1 MEIDENVMLRAQL
14 RRVLATSVRD
24 AAFQPRF
31 EALRLLFEHH
41 VESEETDFLPRVTGA
56 LGEHELEALGAGL
69 VASRPRV
76 WMVTTE
82 AHALL
87 RSVPASP
94 QGVRLPAT
102 R

>member
-1 MEIDENVMLRAQL
+1 
-14 RRVLATSVRD
+14 
-24 AAFQPRF
+24 
-31 EALRLLFEHH
+31 LRLLFEHH
-41 VESEETDFLPRVTGA
+41 VESEETDLLPRVTAA
-56 LGEHELEALGAGL
+56 LGEQELEALGAGL

-87 RSVPASP
+87 RSVPTSP